1 MMKKQYIDD
10 YDEKSMMTMT
20 GGRAR
25 VQMTACK
32 PISWI
37 IIILKSSKSRVS
49 SRWWCPGPS
58 SWRGSSRWCWPSGN
72 TRRPTGAC
80 ERSPSVEAGSSKP
93 GQALG
98 FFSRSKKRIA
108 RPRMCYT
115 LFVMRM
121 AMSSYCVKFNCQVER
136 MFNRR
141 GWVNL
146 DMPCRLNILS
156 TQLESKC

>member
-1 MMKKQYIDD
+1 MIMMKNQWWRWQV
-10 YDEKSMMTMT
+10 
-20 GGRAR
+20 GGQECRWLLAN
-25 VQMTACK
+25 Q
-32 PISWI
+32 S
-37 IIILKSSKSRVS
+37 LESSSSLSSKSRVS

>member
-1 MMKKQYIDD
+1 MIMMKNQWWRWRWQV
-10 YDEKSMMTMT
+10 
-20 GGRAR
+20 GGQECRWLLAN
-25 VQMTACK
+25 Q
-32 PISWI
+32 S
-37 IIILKSSKSRVS
+37 LESSSSLSSKSRVS

-58 SWRGSSRWCWPSGN
+58 SWRGSSRWCWPSGS